1 MMERR
6 VGEGEGKKGKE
17 GGGGKWREVY
27 KVKLCAICIYI
38 YLLAIAC
45 QTAGPNGLN
54 FLREPLSYPGVV
66 L

>member
-1 MMERR
+1 MRVRERKVR
-6 VGEGEGKKGKE
+6 I
-17 GGGGKWREVY
+17 GGGGKWRGVY

-45 QTAGPNGLN
+45 QTAGPNGSN